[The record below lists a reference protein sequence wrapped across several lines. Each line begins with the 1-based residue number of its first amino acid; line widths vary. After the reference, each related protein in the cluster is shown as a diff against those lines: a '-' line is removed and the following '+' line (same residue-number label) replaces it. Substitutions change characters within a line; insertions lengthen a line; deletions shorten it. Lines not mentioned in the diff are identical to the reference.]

1 MEERKMKKLI
11 AAMVAL
17 AMLAAISTTALA
29 ADVPSGTP
37 SDVKT
42 TTSQT
47 DTYMVTLTWGDMTF
61 AYDFGTWNT
70 TTHQWTG
77 ETWVTAGF
85 NGTKDMIT
93 VANNSSQ
100 PVDAAFAYLAN
111 AAAGTNNGNA
121 TTGTFTKETGNVND
135 KTVAPTTGP
144 TGIMALDL
152 CSVGAVGGVPTAATF
167 LNLQGRPAASIGAT
181 AAKIGTITVTLSA
194 SLTGATTELAKV
206 TDAAVTTVP
215 NGTENTKVT
224 IEAAMIAKAQA
235 VVATGYTVT
244 IAEGSTYD
252 LGTNAWAGKFTVT
265 NNNNVTNT
273 KTDAANRAITVVI
286 AAA

>member
-1 MEERKMKKLI
+1 MKKLI
-11 AAMVAL
+11 TMLVAL
-17 AMLAAISTTALA
+17 AIMATMATTVLA
-29 ADVPSGTP
+29 ADVEVPSETP
-37 SDVKT
+37 GNVLT
-42 TTSQT
+42 TTSQA

-61 AYDFGTWNT
+61 AYNFGTWNT
-70 TTHQWTG
+70 GTHAWDN

-85 NGTKDMIT
+85 DGAHDKIT

-100 PVDAAFAYLAN
+100 PVNATFAYLAN

-121 TTGTFTKETGNVND
+121 TTGTFTKVTGNVND
-135 KTVAPTTGP
+135 TTLVNTTGA

-181 AAKIGTITVTLSA
+181 AAKIGTITVTLST

-215 NGTENTKVT
+215 LGTENTKDAVET
-224 IEAAMIAKAQA
+224 AMLVLANAAVDTA
-235 VVATGYTVT
+235 GYTVT
-244 IAEGSTYD
+244 IASGSVYNIA
-252 LGTNAWAGKFTVT
+252 TNAWAGKFIVT
-265 NNNNVTNT
+265 NDNNVTNT
-273 KTDAANRAITVVI
+273 KTDAADRNITVVI
-286 AAA
+286 ATA